1 MKETNP
7 KDAVGVRK
15 APLSTVPAGVLMELG
30 VAMLEGARKYGRHNY
45 RVAGIRASVYY
56 DGTMRHMMDWWEG
69 VDIDPDSGIS
79 HITKAIAGLVVLRDA
94 MMNDKWTDDRPPR
107 LPAFWLAS
115 LNARTGDVID
125 KHPHPMD
132 PITEAAA
139 CRVVA
144 GSDNELLTETTAPL
158 EELGLAAVECGCVPC
173 ALGYPEQ
180 HIEPTVRIQGRDV
193 PVSAF
198 DKPKGWNAAYGPG
211 AGYED
216 RPAPGDIVELTDGDE
231 GSLSVSRFLGEDRF
245 ELYDPSRA
253 KRRVF
258 WDLQPLPEDKDD
270 FDEQFDAKLAQPAP
284 MERRGDVDG

>member
-1 MKETNP
+1 MAEVKETNP

-45 RVAGIRASVYY
+45 RAAGVRASVYY
-56 DGTMRHMMDWWEG
+56 DGTMRHLMNWWEG
-69 VDIDPDSGIS
+69 SDLDPDSEVS
-79 HITKAIAGLVVLRDA
+79 EITKAIAGLVVLRDA
-94 MMNDKWTDDRPPR
+94 MMNNMWTDDRPPR

-115 LNARTGDVID
+115 LNTRAGDVID

-144 GSDNELLTETTAPL
+144 GDDAELLTETTAPL
-158 EELGLAAVECGCVPC
+158 EELGLAGDECDCPACKFQRDAV
-173 ALGYPEQ
+173 ARQ
-180 HIEPTVRIQGRDV
+180 NEPTVRIQGRDV

-198 DKPKGWNAAYGPG
+198 NPKGWNAAYGPG

-216 RPAPGDIVELTDGDE
+216 GPAPGDIVELTDGDE
-231 GSLSVSRFLGEDRF
+231 GSLSVSRFMG
-245 ELYDPSRA
+245 
-253 KRRVF
+253 
-258 WDLQPLPEDKDD
+258 EDKDD
-270 FDEQFDAKLAQPAP
+270 FDEQFDLKLE
-284 MERRGDVDG
+284 EREAEEARREAWYVGRSM